1 MLLLA
6 GGVAAMKKLG
16 DLMMILDLHRQ
27 GLKLAVIARQ
37 VGVDRKTVRKYIARG
52 LEPPFY
58 GPRQPRGRVIDNHI
72 AYLRTR
78 LALYPGLTAQR
89 LLREIIDRG
98 YAGSY
103 SMVRDE
109 VRALRPAGG
118 GKGFAVRFETLPGE
132 QAQVDFAQFR
142 VRFTDE
148 PDVVHIVW
156 LFSMVLG
163 YSRLLWARFAHRQT
177 MQTVLGCH
185 KAAFEAFGGVP
196 RQILYDRMKTA
207 VIGEDEDGRVVY
219 NRTLGDL
226 AHHYGFLP
234 KACRPYR
241 PETKGKVERPFR
253 YIREDFFL
261 GSSFRNLDDLNRQ
274 LKDWLGDVANPRVH
288 ATTGRVVDEAFAEEK
303 PTLLLLPLIPFGA
316 VLKLDRRISC
326 EGMVSVGGNYYSVP
340 DATRR
345 RLVEVHSMADEIQI
359 FEGDRLIARHLLL
372 DGRRQRSLLEGHRRS
387 ARQRDQASV
396 LAGLGGERV
405 VRRSLA
411 VYEAIG
417 HRLATVTGAA

>member
-1 MLLLA
+1 
-6 GGVAAMKKLG
+6 MKKFG

-27 GLKLAVIARQ
+27 GLKVAVIARQ

-52 LEPPFY
+52 LDLPVY
-58 GPRQPRGRVIDNHI
+58 GPRQPRSRAIDEHV
-72 AYLRTR
+72 AYLRAR
-78 LALYPGLTAQR
+78 LTLYPGLTAQR
-89 LLREIIDRG
+89 LQREIAGRG
-98 YAGSY
+98 YTGGY

-109 VRALRPAGG
+109 VRAMRPAGS
-118 GKGFAVRFETLPGE
+118 GKGFAVRFETPPGE

-142 VRFTDE
+142 VRFSAE
-148 PDVVHIVW
+148 PETVHIVW

-163 YSRLLWARFAHRQT
+163 YSRLIWARFAHRQT
-177 MQTVLGCH
+177 MQTVLACH
-185 KAAFEAFGGVP
+185 KAAFDAFGGVP

-207 VIGEDEDGRVVY
+207 VIGKDEDGRVIY
-219 NRTLGDL
+219 NRTLADL
-226 AHHYGFLP
+226 ARHYGFLP

-261 GSSFRNLDDLNRQ
+261 GSNFRNLDDLNRQ
-274 LKDWLGDVANPRVH
+274 LRDWLGDVANPRVH
-288 ATTGRVVDEAFAEEK
+288 ATTGRVINEAFAEEK
-303 PTLLLLPLIPFGA
+303 PTLLLLPLIPFGT

-359 FEGDRLIARHLLL
+359 FEDDRLIARHPLL
-372 DGRRQRSLLEGHRRS
+372 DGRRQRSLLHGHRRP
-387 ARQRDQASV
+387 ARLRDAAPVPTQI
-396 LAGLGGERV
+396 GERV
-405 VRRSLA
+405 ARRPLD

-417 HRLATVTGAA
+417 RRLATATGVA